1 VNPPIILDSFA
12 LLCFFHKE
20 PGWEKIKALLGD
32 LSRKGEKALLS
43 RINWGEF
50 FYILQRRVGRDKTQE
65 ALSLLDQLP
74 IDIISV
80 DDPLVREAA
89 EIKAEHPIAYADAFC
104 AALAQRHQGRILT
117 GDPEFKAIEKWVA
130 VQWLPARAIR
140 INN

>member
-1 VNPPIILDSFA
+1 MNPPIILDSFA

-20 PGWEKIKALLGD
+20 PGWEKVKTLLSD
-32 LSRKGEKALLS
+32 LSRTGEQALLS

-50 FYILQRRVGRDKTQE
+50 YYILQRRVGRDKTEE

-117 GDPEFKAIEKWVA
+117 GDPEFKAIEKVVD
-130 VQWLPARAIR
+130 VQWLMPRKEV
-140 INN
+140 

>member
-1 VNPPIILDSFA
+1 MNPPIIFDSFA

-20 PGWEKIKALLGD
+20 PGWEKAKTLLSD
-32 LSRKGEKALLS
+32 LSRRGEKALLS

-50 FYILQRRVGRDKTQE
+50 YYILQRRVGRDKTQE

-74 IDIISV
+74 IDIVSV

-104 AALAQRHQGRILT
+104 VALAQRHKGRILT
-117 GDPEFKAIEKWVA
+117 GDPEFKAVEKLVA
-130 VQWLPARAIR
+130 VQWLTARK
-140 INN
+140 